1 MQLHCERIGRM
12 PKKVDHL
19 ERRSRIA
26 GALMRV
32 AAKDGLEA
40 VSLRHVATEAGV
52 SSGMVQH
59 YFRTKDEMM
68 AFALTVIREH
78 IQARIDAAVGVLGA
92 SPSPRSLLRTI
103 LGELLPLDEPRRA
116 DGRVALAFLAYT
128 AVRPGAAASLREDT
142 AAMVAFVADLIRSA
156 RADGEIRAGVDPA
169 HAAAGLLAAAEGL
182 ALYVL
187 SGTYPADVALAALD
201 AQLALIFRPND

>member
-1 MQLHCERIGRM
+1 M
-12 PKKVDHL
+12 PKKVDHH
-19 ERRSRIA
+19 ERRTRIA
-26 GALMRV
+26 DALMRV

-68 AFALTVIREH
+68 AFALAVIRENNQDRV
-78 IQARIDAAVGVLGA
+78 QAALDGLGD
-92 SPSPRSLLRTI
+92 SPSPRSLLRTT

-128 AVRPGAAASLREDT
+128 AVRPGVAVSLREDT
-142 AAMVAFVADLIRSA
+142 GAMLGFMADLIRSA
-156 RADGEIRAGVDPA
+156 QARGQARAEVDPA

-187 SGTYPADVALAALD
+187 IGQYPADTALAALD
-201 AQLALIFRPND
+201 AQLALIFDPPG